1 MSNLLNSVSN
11 EARLKIG
18 LLFPLEERASAER
31 ILIDQ
36 LNPALRH
43 IKAGSLDRWHF
54 AAPKLSEGTIPK
66 LQSAV
71 ALGRRDWRDLLMA
84 ANFGADADAYRSW
97 QPGQ

>member
-1 MSNLLNSVSN
+1 MNDLSKSVSAD
-11 EARLKIG
+11 ARIKIS
-18 LLFPLEERASAER
+18 LLFPLEDRASAER

-54 AAPKLSEGTIPK
+54 AALKLSEGTIEK

-71 ALGRRDWRDLLMA
+71 ALGQKDWRDLLVA
-84 ANFGADADAYRSW
+84 ANFGAADAYRSW
-97 QPGQ
+97 QPGK

>member
-1 MSNLLNSVSN
+1 MSDVLNSISD

-18 LLFPLEERASAER
+18 LLFPLEERANAER

-36 LNPALRH
+36 LNPALKH

-54 AAPKLSEGTIPK
+54 AALKLSEGTIPK

-84 ANFGADADAYRSW
+84 ANFGTVVDAYRSW